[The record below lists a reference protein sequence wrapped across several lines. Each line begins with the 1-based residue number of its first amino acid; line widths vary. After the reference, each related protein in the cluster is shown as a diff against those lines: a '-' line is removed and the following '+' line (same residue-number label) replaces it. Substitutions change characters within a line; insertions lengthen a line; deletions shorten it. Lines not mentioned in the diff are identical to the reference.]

1 MLKLAKEQDFYGF
14 NYQGRTFDCGS
25 KEGFIQAN
33 VAFALWR
40 HDIRPLVEVSID
52 ELLKTIKLS

>member
-1 MLKLAKEQDFYGF
+1 
-14 NYQGRTFDCGS
+14 GRTFDCGS